1 MKFNSPTVFPEVKRD
16 ILILLNDGKIHEGEF
31 IILYDPIYPSEED
44 AKIDRRYH
52 IYKDRKWLKPID
64 VQGWI
69 YTSRVNPSWVYSVD
83 PKHEEDE
90 DGKQD

>member
-1 MKFNSPTVFPEVKRD
+1 MKFDSPTVFPEVKRD
-16 ILILLNDGKIHEGEF
+16 ILILLNDGTIHEGEF

-44 AKIDRRYH
+44 AKMDRRYH

-69 YTSRVNPSWVYSVD
+69 YTSRVNPKYGER
-83 PKHEEDE
+83 EEQEHD
-90 DGKQD
+90 